1 MPSLWS
7 AHNFRGL
14 RYAPLVRQLQV
25 LSARPWPPRLVHA
38 RAVRLLL
45 EAAKRLRPSEQ
56 DETPFPHPL
65 VATFL
70 LTGGRSAEIL
80 GLEVEDISFDRELVT
95 FRPNEWRR
103 FKTGTSHRAVP
114 LWPQLAEVLKDHVFA
129 AAAPPGR
136 LLFPSLRTGR
146 EAMLTD
152 IRKMLDRVAKSA
164 GWERGEIRTKM
175 FRHTYCAAR
184 LQTIDNGH
192 PCRRIRLP
200 GNWGTVGS
208 RWFVECM
215 AILAM
220 FGTAL
225 RSSNTVQSST
235 ASGLV
240 SASRPSIVATIVT
253 TPLQPTNRNKATS
266 ELTHCRRRT
275 YKECARQDSNLRPL
289 APEANALSS

>member
-1 MPSLWS
+1 M
-7 AHNFRGL
+7 AGRGRTL
-14 RYAPLVRQLQV
+14 TDDSVRHHLNV
-25 LSARPWPPRLVHA
+25 LSNLFRRAESEQFVNSGFNPVRSLMEKPIAKRQEAHWLEVHDA
-38 RAVRLLL
+38 ALLL
-45 EAAKRLRPSEQ
+45 EVAKRLRPSEQ
-56 DETPFPHPL
+56 DETPFPHRL

-184 LQTIDNGH
+184 LQTIDNGAPVSSYTVARELGH
-192 PCRRIRLP
+192 GGESMVRRVYGHLGNVRHRASVVEYRAEQHRERL
-200 GNWGTVGS
+200 GE
-208 RWFVECM
+208 R
-215 AILAM
+215 LAS
-220 FGTAL
+220 L
-225 RSSNTVQSST
+225 RCDHQCDHDLSTHQSQQAYQRAKS
-235 ASGLV
+235 L
-240 SASRPSIVATIVT
+240 
-253 TPLQPTNRNKATS
+253 
-266 ELTHCRRRT
+266 
-275 YKECARQDSNLRPL
+275 
-289 APEANALSS
+289 